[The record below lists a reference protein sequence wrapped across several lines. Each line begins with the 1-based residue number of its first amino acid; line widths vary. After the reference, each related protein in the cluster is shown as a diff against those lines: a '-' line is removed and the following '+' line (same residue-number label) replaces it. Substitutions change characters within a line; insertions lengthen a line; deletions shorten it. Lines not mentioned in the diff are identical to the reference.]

1 MKNTVALICE
11 LNPLHSGH
19 KYIIDKAKEDASVV
33 ILVMSGNFCERG
45 TAAVF
50 DKYARAEAAVKC
62 GADIVA
68 ELPYPWCT
76 DGVEGFARG
85 GTFIASSL
93 GAQQLIFGSESGDAS
108 LLETAAKIKASPE
121 YKIAATE
128 AEKADRSH
136 GSAVIF
142 DDAMASLGV
151 QAPLGANDK
160 LGAEYIRHG
169 TEFGIKKF
177 CPVKRT
183 AAKSASDLRK
193 MLFSG
198 VDVNTIAEIPAEARS
213 VFRTTPIC
221 DERKYNEIL
230 FYYCR
235 ILSHRSENEI
245 VRYAANTA
253 KDSRNADEFIANLPT
268 KKYTLARIRRTILSE
283 IIDCPRDAS
292 VPDYT
297 VILASSKIGR
307 DYLAGIRKTT
317 QIELITKPASAKSAM
332 FSSLVRA
339 DELFSLCAGFSGG
352 EMMRRHPFAEK

>member
-19 KYIIDKAKEDASVV
+19 KYIIDKAKTDADAV

-45 TAAVF
+45 TPAVF

-76 DGVEGFARG
+76 DGVEGFARA

-93 GAQQLIFGSESGDAS
+93 GAKRLIFGSESGDAS
-108 LLETAAKIKASPE
+108 LIETAAKIKASPE

-128 AEKADRSH
+128 AEKANRSH

-151 QAPLGANDK
+151 RTPLGANDK

-169 TEFGIKKF
+169 TEFGIENF
-177 CPVKRT
+177 YPVKRT
-183 AAKSASDLRK
+183 AAMSASDLRK

-221 DERKYNEIL
+221 DERRYNEIL

-235 ILSHRSENEI
+235 ILSHKSDNEI
-245 VRYAANTA
+245 VRYAAKAA
-253 KDSRNADEFIANLPT
+253 KNSTNADELIANLPT

-283 IIDCPRDAS
+283 MIGCPRDAS

-297 VILASSKIGR
+297 VILASSKVGR
-307 DYLAGIRKTT
+307 DYLAGIRKTSP
-317 QIELITKPASAKSAM
+317 IELITKPAAAKSAM
-332 FSSLVRA
+332 FSSLARA

>member
-11 LNPLHSGH
+11 LNPLHAGH
-19 KYIIDKAKEDASVV
+19 KYIIDKAKADADAV

-45 TAAVF
+45 APAVF

-76 DGVEGFARG
+76 DGVEGFARA

-93 GAQQLIFGSESGDAS
+93 GAQRLIFGSESGDAP
-108 LLETAAKIKASPE
+108 LLKKAAKIKSSPE
-121 YKIAATE
+121 YKIAAAE
-128 AEKADRSH
+128 AEKTDRSK

-160 LGAEYIRHG
+160 LGAEYIRYG
-169 TEFGIKKF
+169 TEFGIENF
-177 CPVKRT
+177 RPVKRT

-213 VFRTTPIC
+213 VFITAQIC
-221 DERKYNEIL
+221 DERKYNEFL

-235 ILSHRSENEI
+235 ILSHKSENEV
-245 VRYAANTA
+245 VRYAARAA
-253 KDSRNADEFIANLPT
+253 KDSRDADEFIANLPT
-268 KKYTLARIRRTILSE
+268 KKYTLARIRRTVLSE
-283 IIDCPRDAS
+283 IIGCPRDTS

-307 DYLAGIRKTT
+307 EYLSDIKKTT
-317 QIELITKPASAKSAM
+317 QIELVTKPASAQSAL
-332 FSSLVRA
+332 FPSLARA
-339 DELFSLCAGFSGG
+339 DELFSLCAGFSGV
-352 EMMRRHPFAEK
+352 EMMRRHPFTGK